1 MQLSS
6 FPRISLAHLPTPL
19 EFLPRLSEH
28 LGGPQIYVKRDDC
41 TGLATGG
48 NKTRK
53 LEYSMGEALQKNADT
68 IITVGAVQSNHVR
81 QTAAAACKLGLK
93 CEVLLEHRV
102 AHPSELYL
110 NSGNVLL
117 DRIFGA
123 NLREYDKGTDFDAA
137 MAEVA
142 NEVRASGAT
151 PYIIPGGA
159 SNAVGALG
167 YVGCGLEL
175 LQQFSDQ
182 DLAVDH
188 IVTATGSAG
197 THAGL
202 AVGIRGGGSELPI
215 LGIGVNATQDVQE
228 ERVYA
233 LAKETAK
240 LVGEPGA
247 VSREDIVAD
256 CNYIGPGYGE
266 PTESM
271 NEAVLMLARLEGLL
285 FDPVYSGKA
294 LAGMIDYIRE
304 GRFDDTGAI
313 VFLHTGGAAGLFA
326 YADTLVLD
334 PAGWDTDN

>member
-1 MQLSS
+1 MQLSD
-6 FPRISLAHLPTPL
+6 FPRIRLAHLPTPL

-28 LGGPQIYVKRDDC
+28 LGGPGIYVKRDDC

-53 LEYSMGEALQKNADT
+53 LEYSMGEALQEGADT
-68 IITVGAVQSNHVR
+68 IVTVGAVQSNHVR

-102 AHPSELYL
+102 EHPSDLYRS
-110 NSGNVLL
+110 SGNVLL

-123 NLREYDKGTDFDAA
+123 NLREYDKGTDFDSA

-142 NEVRASGAT
+142 NQVRSAGGT

-182 DLAVDH
+182 GLTIDH

-202 AVGIRGGGSELPI
+202 AVGIRGGGSDLPI
-215 LGIGVNATQDVQE
+215 LGIGVNAPQDVQE
-228 ERVYA
+228 DRVYK
-233 LAKETAK
+233 LAKETAQ
-240 LVGEPGA
+240 LVGAPDA
-247 VSREDIVAD
+247 VAREDIIAD

-294 LAGMIDYIRE
+294 LAGMIDYVRQ
-304 GRFDDTGAI
+304 GRFDNTATI
-313 VFLHTGGAAGLFA
+313 VFLHTGGSAGLFA
-326 YADTLVLD
+326 YADTLKLD
-334 PAGWDTDN
+334 